1 MGVQF
6 AVSTFAQKPVCL
18 LLYFISYVIIFI
30 CSKNL
35 TIYECTAMSSA
46 NEMPSLSPVVG
57 ILVFSR
63 EADPIGDI

>member
-1 MGVQF
+1 
-6 AVSTFAQKPVCL
+6 
-18 LLYFISYVIIFI
+18 
-30 CSKNL
+30 
-35 TIYECTAMSSA
+35 MSSA